1 MSATTSRRPTGLT
14 VLAILAF
21 LGFLTSLVGGLA
33 VLGIGGLAVVVD
45 LDVIGAGVATII
57 GLALLAVAVIEL
69 LVAVGYWRMRPWAW
83 SLGIAVQLVSITISV
98 VELGEQAIGPPDFI
112 VACIVPV
119 AILLY
124 LQRPGIRSA
133 LGH

>member
-1 MSATTSRRPTGLT
+1 MSVTTTRRPTGLT
-14 VLAILAF
+14 ILAILAF
-21 LGFLTSLVGGLA
+21 LGFVTSLIGGLA

-45 LDVIGAGVATII
+45 LDVLGAGVAALI
-57 GLALLAVAVIEL
+57 GLGLVAVAIVEL

-83 SLGIAVQLVSITISV
+83 LLGIAVQLVSITISV
-98 VELGEQAIGPPDFI
+98 VELGERAIGLPNFI
-112 VACIVPV
+112 IACIVPT